1 MPRRTKDVSTANP
14 LFLDSPKL
22 IIAEYPER
30 IVYYRDGVSES
41 EFDTIRTQEGRML
54 HDLTVELGI
63 QAKVALIVAIK
74 RHHTRFF
81 ADKDIASKLGNVP
94 CGTVVE
100 NSASINDAF
109 IIAQ

>member
-1 MPRRTKDVSTANP
+1 MLRRTKEVSNIYP
-14 LFLDSPKL
+14 LFLDNLKL
-22 IIAEYPER
+22 IVAEYPQR

-41 EFDTIRTQEGRML
+41 EFDTIRTQEGKML

-81 ADKDIASKLGNVP
+81 AEKEIASKLGNVP

>member
-1 MPRRTKDVSTANP
+1 MV
-14 LFLDSPKL
+14 PKL
-22 IIAEYPER
+22 IFAVYPQH

-41 EFDTIRTQEGRML
+41 EFQTIKTEEGLKLRELCQEL
-54 HDLTVELGI
+54 NA
-63 QAKVALIVAIK
+63 QAKITIIVAIK

-100 NSASINDAF
+100 NSSTINDAF

>member
-1 MPRRTKDVSTANP
+1 MPRRTREVSNFQP
-14 LFLDSPKL
+14 LSLDDFKL
-22 IIAEYPER
+22 ITAVYPQH

-41 EFDTIRTQEGRML
+41 EFDTIRTQEGSKL
-54 HDLTVELGI
+54 HDLTLELGI
-63 QAKVALIVAIK
+63 QAKITLIVAIK

-81 ADKDIASKLGNVP
+81 AGKEIASKLGNVP

>member
-1 MPRRTKDVSTANP
+1 V
-14 LFLDSPKL
+14 
-22 IIAEYPER
+22 YPNH

-41 EFDTIRTQEGRML
+41 EFSTIRDQEGL
-54 HDLTVELGI
+54 KLKELCDELKAP
-63 QAKVALIVAIK
+63 AKITIIVAVK

-81 ADKDIASKLGNVP
+81 AEEKNASKLGNVP

-100 NSASINDAF
+100 NSATINDAF